1 MERHASGGD
10 CQRFRGVRPYVAN
23 EHRCR
28 KKSER
33 RHKML
38 GCFGRRASP
47 QKKRPRQ
54 CRGPIF
60 KFLVRVRPAH
70 HRCRCRRRPGNAK
83 TNPCQISCRYCPR
96 RTVNGAYTLIDMVN
110 RVLTINSLPIW
121 QLRRGGCR
129 RGGRGWRAGRQLA
142 VVCQADS
149 PGRYRSQAG
158 RGAPSSAHLRC
169 LRRLRWRPDG
179 GRDRWSI

>member
-1 MERHASGGD
+1 MEKHASGGD
-10 CQRFRGVRPYVAN
+10 RQRFRGVRPYVAK

-33 RHKML
+33 RHKIS

-60 KFLVRVRPAH
+60 EFLLWVRPMRR
-70 HRCRCRRRPGNAK
+70 RCRCRRRPGTSK

-96 RTVNGAYTLIDMVN
+96 RTVNAAYTLIDMVN
-110 RVLTINSLPIW
+110 RVLTINSLPVW

-129 RGGRGWRAGRQLA
+129 RRRRGWRAGRRLA

-158 RGAPSSAHLRC
+158 RGAPLSAHLRC
-169 LRRLRWRPDG
+169 LRRPRWRPG
-179 GRDRWSI
+179 GALDRWLI